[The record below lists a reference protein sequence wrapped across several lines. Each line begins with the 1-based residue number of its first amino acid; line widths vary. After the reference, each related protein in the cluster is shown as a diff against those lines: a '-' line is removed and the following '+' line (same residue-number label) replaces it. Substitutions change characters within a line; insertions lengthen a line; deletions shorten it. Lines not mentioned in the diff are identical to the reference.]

1 MGACYCKDC
10 LNQSGNEE
18 IEIKF
23 YNNNIEN
30 RNNLLNNINKERKN
44 YIKRGGNNEILYGDI
59 NDNSF
64 KDNFYSHRINQSQ
77 NNNQKKVFNNDSLK
91 VKGGKKIIN
100 DTKYIIR
107 NEDLK
112 FLPKIEIYFNKQINI
127 TKDNILQFKKEIQ
140 NIIQEIDFSIIEIK
154 KGSLKVLLTLQY
166 IILREFRKNPN
177 LDLSTLSNQFDY
189 NIKKEVKRVAENIR
203 TFPFI
208 SLGTT
213 LPTNVNENII
223 DINNEKSRSEISEK
237 ILKMS
242 KKKINDNINMLEISK
257 NLEQFYNNLISQAKA
272 QELNQLG
279 IIEELDE
286 FNQLFD
292 IEIEK
297 YLKES
302 IFEYKIT
309 HIFLIEKE
317 SQKYKKAKNLCKN
330 TETKILLHG
339 TNVDC
344 ITNIL
349 KKQFYNA
356 KVHIFGIWSIFY

>member
-64 KDNFYSHRINQSQ
+64 KDNFYSHRIIQSQ

-154 KGSLKVLLTLQY
+154 KGSLKVILTLQY
-166 IILREFRKNPN
+166 IIMREFRQNKY
-177 LDLSTLSNQFDY
+177 LDLS
-189 NIKKEVKRVAENIR
+189 I
-203 TFPFI
+203 
-208 SLGTT
+208 
-213 LPTNVNENII
+213 
-223 DINNEKSRSEISEK
+223 
-237 ILKMS
+237 
-242 KKKINDNINMLEISK
+242 
-257 NLEQFYNNLISQAKA
+257 
-272 QELNQLG
+272 
-279 IIEELDE
+279 
-286 FNQLFD
+286 
-292 IEIEK
+292 
-297 YLKES
+297 
-302 IFEYKIT
+302 
-309 HIFLIEKE
+309 
-317 SQKYKKAKNLCKN
+317 
-330 TETKILLHG
+330 
-339 TNVDC
+339 
-344 ITNIL
+344 
-349 KKQFYNA
+349 
-356 KVHIFGIWSIFY
+356 

>member
-1 MGACYCKDC
+1 METK
-10 LNQSGNEE
+10 LE
-18 IEIKF
+18 I
-23 YNNNIEN
+23 
-30 RNNLLNNINKERKN
+30 
-44 YIKRGGNNEILYGDI
+44 
-59 NDNSF
+59 
-64 KDNFYSHRINQSQ
+64 
-77 NNNQKKVFNNDSLK
+77 
-91 VKGGKKIIN
+91 
-100 DTKYIIR
+100 KYIIR
-107 NEDLK
+107 KENLN
-112 FLPKIEIYFNKQINI
+112 FLPQIEIYFNKQINI
-127 TKDNILQFKKEIQ
+127 IKDNILQFKKEIQ

-223 DINNEKSRSEISEK
+223 DINNEKSRREISEK

-257 NLEQFYNNLISQAKA
+257 NLEQYYNILISQAKT
-272 QELNQLG
+272 QELNQLR

-339 TNVDC
+339 TNINS

-349 KKQFYNA
+349 KKQFYKNNF
-356 KVHIFGIWSIFY
+356 IML